1 MEETPLHV
9 RQTGHVTVDVEL
21 LTSTHCESCCL
32 VQQMISVAIT
42 DALKNVDCDLPPLE
56 ELCGEPQVSVKK
68 FRKNISSLPL
78 YSYGM
83 ILRSNSSS
91 IPLARNAL
99 P

>member
-56 ELCGEPQVSVKK
+56 ELCGEPQVSVK
-68 FRKNISSLPL
+68 ISLP
-78 YSYGM
+78 
-83 ILRSNSSS
+83 ILLSNSSR
-91 IPLARNAL
+91 IPLATNASL
-99 P
+99 QLARIYSYC